1 MFHSRNLN
9 NKINWIYERALT
21 LVYQNNLSFSELFD
35 LDNYVTVHQ
44 KNLQVLVT
52 EIYKFKN
59 GIAQEIMTDI
69 IELQNPSHNLRSS
82 CSQFRGEKT

>member
-69 IELQNPSHNLRSS
+69 IELQNPSYNLRSS